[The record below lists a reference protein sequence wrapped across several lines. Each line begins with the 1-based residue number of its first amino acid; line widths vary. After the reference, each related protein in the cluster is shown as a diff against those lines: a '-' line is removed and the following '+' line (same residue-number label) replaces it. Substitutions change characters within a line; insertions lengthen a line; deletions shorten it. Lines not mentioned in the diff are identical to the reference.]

1 MLSYSIFCWIVFPF
15 IIIIAAFVETVINRI
30 KNPNSPNSFEEIF
43 KEEIGAVIIAIIAII
58 ILWAISPLILPLA
71 FAVLAVVFGS
81 KVLNLGF
88 NRVCD
93 ITAKVISSNLK
104 DIQNGQE

>member
-58 ILWAISPLILPLA
+58 ILLAIKWSRNKITNK
-71 FAVLAVVFGS
+71 VVEFVERN
-81 KVLNLGF
+81 K
-88 NRVCD
+88 
-93 ITAKVISSNLK
+93 
-104 DIQNGQE
+104 